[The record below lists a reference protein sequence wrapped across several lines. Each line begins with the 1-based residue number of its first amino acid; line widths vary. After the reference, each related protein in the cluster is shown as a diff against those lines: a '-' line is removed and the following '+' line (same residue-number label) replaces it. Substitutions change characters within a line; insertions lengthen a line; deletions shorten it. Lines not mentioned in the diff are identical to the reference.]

1 MSHADFVWLVD
12 VESMDTHRLKY
23 FLRIAEEGSITR
35 AATALGIAQPA
46 LSRQVRLLEEDLGIT
61 LFHRTRRGVRLTE
74 EGERLRSSTAAPL
87 RQLELA
93 VRYAGSP
100 LARIER
106 GVLFGMVPT
115 AAYALAAPLLASLG
129 AGFPNVHFHVA
140 VADTEDLVQRMLN
153 GAIDLAVINP
163 VPDDRLFYRQLLVED
178 LVLVGG
184 PASDLSPGNPIRFV
198 DLAKLPLVMPSAQ
211 IGIRNTVENAALR
224 LKVGITA
231 RFSTD
236 SLEVSKSLV
245 EAGLGYA
252 VMPLAACGAEAEAGR
267 LRYTSICGPEI
278 NHHLGVAATSALELP
293 REFATKIGVVMRE
306 EIARLIRSG
315 SWPARAVRSPVW
327 DPNFAEPHN

>member
-1 MSHADFVWLVD
+1 
-12 VESMDTHRLKY
+12 MDTHRLKY

-61 LFHRTRRGVRLTE
+61 LFHRTRRGVQLTQ

-93 VRYAGSP
+93 VQYAGSP

-106 GVLFGMVPT
+106 GLLFGMLPT
-115 AAYALAAPLLASLG
+115 TAGVLAAPLLASLG
-129 AGFPNVHFHVA
+129 AAFPNVHFHVA
-140 VADTEDLVQRMLN
+140 IADTDELVQRMLN
-153 GAIDLAVINP
+153 GAIDLAIVNP
-163 VPDDRLFYRQLLVED
+163 VPDDRLFYRHLVVED

-184 PASDLSPGNPIRFV
+184 PASDLSPDRPVHFT

-211 IGIRNTVENAALR
+211 TGIRNTLENTALR
-224 LKVGITA
+224 LKVAITT

-236 SLEVSKSLV
+236 SLEVSKNIV

-252 VMPLAACGAEAEAGR
+252 VLPLAACGTEVDAGR
-267 LRYTSICGPEI
+267 VRYASICEPELSHQI
-278 NHHLGVAATSALELP
+278 GVAATSALELP
-293 REFATKIGVVMRE
+293 RELATKIGVLMRE
-306 EIARLIRSG
+306 EVARLTKSG
-315 SWPARAVRSPVW
+315 FWPARFVPSPAW
-327 DPNFAEPHN
+327 NPNFAEPQQ